1 MKKNLFNS
9 VSVPVPKK
17 NVFDLS
23 HVRLTSGKFGFLYPI
38 LVREVI
44 PGDKFRIGGKC
55 AMRLAPMI
63 APIMHRIDMY
73 LHYWYVPNRILW
85 PGWEKWISGDPTA
98 AAFPYITAN
107 VANGC
112 TVGSLWDHMGIPP
125 AAGGNSENVNALPF
139 AAVQAIWS
147 EFYRDQN
154 LQTASN
160 YTLINGD
167 NSANADLWTP
177 RRRAWEHDYFTSCLP
192 FAQKGAAVNLPLG
205 TFKDVGL
212 RIDSTF
218 IPGTDTGVALTGTTF
233 PGGTPSAPGVE
244 EGTPDFQDPTED
256 AILYAKTS
264 DLVVGATTITDLRR
278 AFKLQEWLELLGRVG
293 SRYKEFLRGMFGVTS
308 QDSRLDLPEYITG
321 IKSAINI
328 SEVLNTTGDAGTG
341 LPQGNM
347 AGHGIGV
354 ADGQY
359 GSYYIPEHGFIIGLL
374 STRPRSMYQQ
384 GIERQFTKITDPYD
398 YFFSQFE
405 HIGEQ
410 AVLKREVYAFNG
422 STYGNETFGYNP
434 RYSEYKFINSSVAGD
449 FRSNLDFWHLGRI
462 FGTPPALNADFIACD
477 PDDSRIFAAGGID
490 DYLWCQVVNDIRA
503 IRGMAVYGSPSM

>member
-1 MKKNLFNS
+1 MKQNLFNS
-9 VSVPVPKK
+9 ISVPVPNK

-23 HVRLTSGKFGFLYPI
+23 HVRLSSGKFGYLYPI
-38 LVREVI
+38 LCREVI

-98 AAFPYITAN
+98 PAFPTLLAN
-107 VANGC
+107 IANGC
-112 TVGSLWDHMGIPP
+112 IRGSLWDHLGVPP
-125 AAGGNSENVNALPF
+125 AVGAQDETINALPF
-139 AAVQAIWS
+139 AAVQACWN

-154 LQTASN
+154 LQTSVN
-160 YTLINGD
+160 YVLVNGD
-167 NSANADLWTP
+167 NSANTELTVL

-205 TFKDVGL
+205 IITADGSKVDPLANPTFRELNQAYAANGAIAQAGADITAGADPSPVMY
-212 RIDSTF
+212 DPS
-218 IPGTDTGVALTGTTF
+218 GTLI
-233 PGGTPSAPGVE
+233 VE
-244 EGTPDFQDPTED
+244 
-256 AILYAKTS
+256 
-264 DLVVGATTITDLRR
+264 ATTITDLRR

-321 IKSAINI
+321 VKSAINI
-328 SEVLNTTGDAGTG
+328 SEVLNTTGDTG
-341 LPQGNM
+341 VGDPLPQGNM

-354 ADGQY
+354 ADGNY
-359 GSYYIPEHGFIIGLL
+359 GSYFIPEHGFIIGFM
-374 STRPRSMYQQ
+374 STRPRTMYQQ
-384 GIERQFTKITDPYD
+384 GLERQWSKITDPYD

-410 AVLKREVYAFNG
+410 AVLKKEVLAFNG
-422 STYGNETFGYNP
+422 DAYGNETFGYNP
-434 RYSEYKFINSSVAGD
+434 RYSEYKFVNSSVAGD
-449 FRSNLDFWHLGRI
+449 FRTTLDFWHLGRI
-462 FGTPPALNADFIACD
+462 FNPATPPQLNSDFITCD
-477 PDDSRIFAAGGID
+477 PDADRIFAAGAGD
-490 DYLWCQVVNDIRA
+490 DYLWSQVINDIRA
-503 IRGMAVYGSPSM
+503 VRGMAVYGSPSM